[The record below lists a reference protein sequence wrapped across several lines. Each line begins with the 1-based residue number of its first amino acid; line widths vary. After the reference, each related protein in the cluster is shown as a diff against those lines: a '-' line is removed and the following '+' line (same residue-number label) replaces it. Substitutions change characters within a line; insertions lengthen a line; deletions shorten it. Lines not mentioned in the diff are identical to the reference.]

1 MSKRETP
8 LTHQYWETVG
18 GTLIEEFV
26 AVSRSDSNAR
36 RLMDGV
42 IILKG
47 DKRTAKTGEV
57 DLINKDIVVVQTK
70 ASRLGMN
77 LLGQAVFSAQ
87 LMKAFHP
94 KSIKSVA
101 ICTKGDSVLER
112 LAAKYGVEVIVYSM
126 SNSVRQPFSNK
137 LKTIS

>member
-18 GTLIEEFV
+18 GTLIEEFA
-26 AVSRSDSNAR
+26 AVLRSDSNAR
-36 RLMDGV
+36 RLIDGV
-42 IILKG
+42 IILNG
-47 DKRTAKTGEV
+47 NKRIAKTGEV
-57 DLINKDIVVVQTK
+57 DLTNKDIVVVQTK

-101 ICTKGDSVLER
+101 ICTSGDSVLEL
-112 LAAKYGVEVIVYSM
+112 LAVEYGVEVIVYSAL
-126 SNSVRQPFSNK
+126 NSVQHLPD
-137 LKTIS
+137 

>member
-8 LTHQYWETVG
+8 LTRQYWETVG

-26 AVSRSDSNAR
+26 AVLPSDSNAQ

-42 IILKG
+42 IILNG
-47 DKRTAKTGEV
+47 NKRIAKTGEV
-57 DLINKDIVVVQTK
+57 DLTNKDIVVVQTK
-70 ASRLGMN
+70 ASRLGMS

-101 ICTKGDSVLER
+101 ICTKGDSVLEL
-112 LAAKYGVEVIVYSM
+112 LAIECGVEVIVYSAH
-126 SNSVRQPFSNK
+126 V
-137 LKTIS
+137 T

>member
-8 LTHQYWETVG
+8 LTHHYWETVG

-26 AVSRSDSNAR
+26 AVLPSDSNAR

-42 IILKG
+42 IILNG
-47 DKRTAKTGEV
+47 NKRIAKTGEV
-57 DLINKDIVVVQTK
+57 DLTNKDIVVIQTK
-70 ASRLGMN
+70 ASRLGMS

-87 LMKAFHP
+87 LMKVFHP

-101 ICTKGDSVLER
+101 ICTRGDSVLEL
-112 LAAKYGVEVIVYSM
+112 LAVEYGVEVIVYSAH
-126 SNSVRQPFSNK
+126 VTAGWVGIT
-137 LKTIS
+137 L